1 MRINPPQLPAAAS
14 PAAAA
19 AAPAAPTAP
28 APSVYASYYQVMMM
42 LGSALAQ
49 DD

>member
-19 AAPAAPTAP
+19 AAPAAP
-28 APSVYASYYQVMMM
+28 APSVYATYYQVMMM

>member
-14 PAAAA
+14 LAAAA
-19 AAPAAPTAP
+19 AAPAAP
-28 APSVYASYYQVMMM
+28 APSVYATYYQVMMM